1 MDADQPLLADVR
13 VSWPGAT
20 RFRDLALNQ
29 CHAFLPGQ
37 EGVAGWCCGQ
47 PVKGGERL
55 LAKSYCAQHC
65 AIFRV
70 APKRRP

>member
-1 MDADQPLLADVR
+1 MDADQPLPADVR
-13 VSWPGAT
+13 GSWPSAT

-37 EGVAGWCCGQ
+37 EGPDGWCCGR
-47 PVKGGERL
+47 PVKGGKGL

-70 APKRRP
+70 AAET

>member
-1 MDADQPLLADVR
+1 VDADQPLPADVR
-13 VSWPGAT
+13 VSWPRAT
-20 RFRDLALNQ
+20 RFRDLVLNQ

-37 EGVAGWCCGQ
+37 EGPDGWCCGR
-47 PVKGGERL
+47 PVMGGERF

-70 APKRRP
+70 RLRRRP

>member
-1 MDADQPLLADVR
+1 MDANRLLTAGLR
-13 VSWPGAT
+13 ACWPAAT
-20 RFRDLALNQ
+20 RFRDLAFDR

-37 EGVAGWCCGQ
+37 EGPDGWCCGR
-47 PVKGGERL
+47 PVMGGERF

-70 APKRRP
+70 ALRRRP

>member
-1 MDADQPLLADVR
+1 MNADRPLTAGLRAC
-13 VSWPGAT
+13 WPSAT

-37 EGVAGWCCGQ
+37 EGADGWCCGR
-47 PVKGGERL
+47 PVMGGERF
-55 LAKSYCAQHC
+55 LAESYCAQHC

-70 APKRRP
+70 ALRRRP

>member
-1 MDADQPLLADVR
+1 VDADQPLPADAR
-13 VSWPGAT
+13 VNWPSAT

-37 EGVAGWCCGQ
+37 EGPDGWCCGR
-47 PVKGGERL
+47 PVMGSERF

-65 AIFRV
+65 ATFRITL
-70 APKRRP
+70 RRRS

>member
-1 MDADQPLLADVR
+1 LDVDEALPADVR
-13 VSWPGAT
+13 VSWPSAT

-37 EGVAGWCCGQ
+37 EGADGWCCGR
-47 PVKGGERL
+47 PVMGGERF
-55 LAKSYCAQHC
+55 LAESYCAQHC

-70 APKRRP
+70 ALRRRP